1 MSYEMGFRAEHWI
14 FAFILLAGLMGGCG
28 KSSPPPTSTSIRPG
42 QTGELV
48 GGEPP
53 RSSVRGYEVGPPVIP
68 LMMFFDHA
76 GAEGVRRTYMPRF
89 PHTPIVVTENAAD
102 EEFWEFEYRILA
114 APTSSMVGKDYSY
127 YVIGSRAACEAKR
140 LEAQRFYQESQ
151 SRVHTGPCIEPHYF
165 KRIGPP
171 SIPTMPYG

>member
-1 MSYEMGFRAEHWI
+1 MGFRAEHWI
-14 FAFILLAGLMGGCG
+14 FASILLAGLMGGCG
-28 KSSPPPTSTSIRPG
+28 GSSTPRASSTIRPG

-53 RSSVRGYEVGPPVIP
+53 RSSVSGYGVIPPVIP
-68 LMMFFDHA
+68 LTMFLDHD
-76 GAEGVRRTYMPRF
+76 GAQGIRRTPIPRV
-89 PHTPIVVTENAAD
+89 PHTPIAVTENAAD

-114 APTSSMVGKDYSY
+114 APTSSMVGKDYSH

-140 LEAQRFYQESQ
+140 LEGQRFYQESQ
-151 SRVHTGPCIEPHYF
+151 SRVHTGPCIGPHYF

-171 SIPTMPYG
+171 SIPTTPHG